1 MSTAAQH
8 HIDCEWHHDQY
19 EAECTC
25 GAAGVDAARVDVM
38 QKLRM
43 ARDEI
48 DQMREALEL
57 IHEIGVIHGAEWCA
71 EHARKTLKIG
81 R

>member
-25 GAAGVDAARVDVM
+25 GAAGVDIV

-48 DQMREALEL
+48 DKLRAALEL
-57 IHEIGVIHGAEWCA
+57 IHETGVIHGVEWCV
-71 EHARKTLKIG
+71 EHARNALK
-81 R
+81 